1 VGDRSFFAALIF
13 LLSLL
18 LVSGC
23 SDSQPQM
30 GTATLAR
37 PTPAQT
43 GSSTLAP
50 VTSPVP
56 SIQPTLAPPKPTE
69 AAQARAIP
77 TLDCVDSLGFVAD
90 LTVPDGTQIARGVD
104 VDKRWQVKNTG
115 TCNWDSNYRLILVA
129 GPELGLPQ
137 EQALIPARAGAEA
150 VLRLLLTSPVVP
162 GLYTSAWQARNPVG
176 ELFGDVI
183 YIEIQVN

>member
-1 VGDRSFFAALIF
+1 MHDRSFSAALIF

-18 LVSGC
+18 LISGC
-23 SDSQPQM
+23 SDSRPQTS
-30 GTATLAR
+30 TATMAR
-37 PTPAQT
+37 PTPVQS
-43 GSSTLAP
+43 GSSSPAP
-50 VTSPVP
+50 VISPIP
-56 SIQPTLAPPKPTE
+56 SIQPTLAAPKPTE
-69 AAQARAIP
+69 VAQARASP

-115 TCNWDSNYRLILVA
+115 TCNWDSSYRLILVA
-129 GPELGLPQ
+129 GSELGLPK
-137 EQALIPARAGAEA
+137 EQALVPARAGAEA
-150 VLRLLLTSPVVP
+150 VIRLLLTSPVVP